1 MRLFF
6 FFPVARQTENTGP
19 HTVTGVV
26 VKTYFY
32 IFFHCQFVKQTDILE
47 RTGDARLIYLHGIHP
62 GSVFSVQ
69 QNRSPGRLIYLSQ
82 QIEYRRLS
90 RSVGTDQPRDLRSAH
105 YQIEIIY
112 RGQPAE
118 IDSEMARLQNGRF
131 ADITASGMMPS
142 LGIGTILSLSF
153 IRITSL
159 SGRSSR
165 FSVLSEAARQPLNG
179 ILQRRIIC
187 SQHDENQYNS
197 VDEHTI
203 IVEAPEN
210 FRQKRQDH
218 CRDN

>member
-47 RTGDARLIYLHGIHP
+47 RTGDTRLIYLHGIHP

-90 RSVGTDQPRDLRSAH
+90 RSVGTDQPRDLRPADG
-105 YQIEIIY
+105 QIEVLH
-112 RGQPAE
+112 RLQPAE

-131 ADITASGMMPS
+131 ADIT
-142 LGIGTILSLSF
+142 F
-153 IRITSL
+153 R
-159 SGRSSR
+159 
-165 FSVLSEAARQPLNG
+165 
-179 ILQRRIIC
+179 
-187 SQHDENQYNS
+187 HDALAGDRHNS
-197 VDEHTI
+197 VFVIHSNHL
-203 IVEAPEN
+203 PQ
-210 FRQKRQDH
+210 RQGLPLL
-218 CRDN
+218 CSF